1 MIDEAIRLNR
11 EGSDCP
17 LAIETS
23 GHAALRENHFLDDGM
38 YLVTVLIV
46 TAMQMKQQ
54 GKNLGSLIADLK
66 EPAESTEIRL
76 NITDPDFR
84 PRGQEAIQRILD
96 HAEITDGWHIAP
108 DNREG
113 VRISFDLG
121 GVPDSAWFLLRLSV
135 HDPVLPLN
143 AESDI
148 PGGIKTM
155 LAALAEVLDGT
166 PGIDMTPLYAVIR

>member
-1 MIDEAIRLNR
+1 M
-11 EGSDCP
+11 
-17 LAIETS
+17 
-23 GHAALRENHFLDDGM
+23 
-38 YLVTVLIV
+38 TVLIV